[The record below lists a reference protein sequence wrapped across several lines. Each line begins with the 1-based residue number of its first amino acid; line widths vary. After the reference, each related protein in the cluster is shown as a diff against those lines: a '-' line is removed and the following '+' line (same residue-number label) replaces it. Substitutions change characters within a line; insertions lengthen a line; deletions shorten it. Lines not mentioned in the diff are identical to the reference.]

1 MNAYA
6 LTDVGRQRNMN
17 QDYVFSTVKPVG
29 NLPNLFIV
37 ADGMGGHKAGDLA
50 SKFSVNTFIDCVKNS
65 GSSKPVQII
74 SDAIKHTNEE
84 LLKLAST
91 SEDYRGM
98 GTTFV
103 VAVIYGKSVYVANI
117 GDSRLYLADRELK
130 QVTRD
135 HSYVEEMV
143 QMGTLNREDARTN
156 EYKNVI
162 TRALGGTE
170 NVIPDFFE
178 IEIEDNSRILM
189 CTDGLTNMVTDK
201 EIESVMS
208 SHDDIMNKA
217 DKLVMMA
224 NQNGGKDNIS
234 VIIIEP

>member
-65 GSSKPVQII
+65 VSSKPVQIM
-74 SDAIKHTNEE
+74 SDAINHTNEE

-103 VAVIYGKSVYVANI
+103 VAVIYGRSMYVANI

-162 TRALGGTE
+162 TRALGGAE

-208 SHDDIMNKA
+208 GHYDIMNKA

>member
-65 GSSKPVQII
+65 VSSKPVQIM
-74 SDAIKHTNEE
+74 SDAINHTNEE

-103 VAVIYGKSVYVANI
+103 VAVIYGRSMYVANI

-162 TRALGGTE
+162 TRALGGAE

-201 EIESVMS
+201 EIESVMLG
-208 SHDDIMNKA
+208 HDDIMNKA

>member
-1 MNAYA
+1 MNPYA

-65 GSSKPVQII
+65 VSSKPVQIM
-74 SDAIKHTNEE
+74 SDAINHTNEE

-103 VAVIYGKSVYVANI
+103 VAVIYGRSMYVANI

-162 TRALGGTE
+162 TRALGGAE

-208 SHDDIMNKA
+208 VSYTHLTLPTKRI
-217 DKLVMMA
+217 V
-224 NQNGGKDNIS
+224 
-234 VIIIEP
+234 

>member
-65 GSSKPVQII
+65 VSSKPVQIM
-74 SDAIKHTNEE
+74 SDAINHTNEE

-103 VAVIYGKSVYVANI
+103 VAVIYGRSMYVANI

-162 TRALGGTE
+162 TRALGGAE

-189 CTDGLTNMVTDK
+189 CTDGLTNMVIDK

-208 SHDDIMNKA
+208 GHDDIMNKA

>member
-65 GSSKPVQII
+65 VSS
-74 SDAIKHTNEE
+74 
-84 LLKLAST
+84 
-91 SEDYRGM
+91 
-98 GTTFV
+98 
-103 VAVIYGKSVYVANI
+103 
-117 GDSRLYLADRELK
+117 K

-162 TRALGGTE
+162 TRALGGAE

-208 SHDDIMNKA
+208 GHDDIMNKA

>member
-65 GSSKPVQII
+65 VSSKPVQIM
-74 SDAIKHTNEE
+74 SDAINHTNEE

-103 VAVIYGKSVYVANI
+103 VAVIYGRSMYVANI

-162 TRALGGTE
+162 TRALGGAE

-189 CTDGLTNMVTDK
+189 CTDGLTNMVTDT

-208 SHDDIMNKA
+208 GHDDIMNKA

>member
-65 GSSKPVQII
+65 VSSKPVQIM
-74 SDAIKHTNEE
+74 SDAINHTNEE

-103 VAVIYGKSVYVANI
+103 VAVIYGRSMYVANI

-162 TRALGGTE
+162 TRALGGAE

-189 CTDGLTNMVTDK
+189 CTDGLTNRVPDK

-208 SHDDIMNKA
+208 GHDDIMNKA

>member
-65 GSSKPVQII
+65 VSSKPVQIM
-74 SDAIKHTNEE
+74 SDAINHTNEE

-103 VAVIYGKSVYVANI
+103 VAVIYGRSMYVANI

-162 TRALGGTE
+162 TRALGGAE

-189 CTDGLTNMVTDK
+189 CTDGLTNMGNDK

-208 SHDDIMNKA
+208 GHDDIMNKA